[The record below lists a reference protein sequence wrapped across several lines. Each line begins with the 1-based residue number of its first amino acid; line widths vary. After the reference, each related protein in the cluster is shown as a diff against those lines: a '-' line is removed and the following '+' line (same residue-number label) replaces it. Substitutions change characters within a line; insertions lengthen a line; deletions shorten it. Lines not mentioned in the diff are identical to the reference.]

1 MVWRGNVEKPG
12 VGWGR
17 RYWALLSRKM
27 PLWGPCGPHHLAE
40 ASLNESRCQ
49 AVHPNVPLVQLSGQ
63 VLGEA
68 QQGSFTNIVGSQ
80 ALGKGD
86 SGLVSLFPVHFWI
99 GQ

>member
-1 MVWRGNVEKPG
+1 
-12 VGWGR
+12 
-17 RYWALLSRKM
+17 M
-27 PLWGPCGPHHLAE
+27 PLWGPRGPHHVAE

-68 QQGSFTNIVGSQ
+68 KQGSFTNIVGAQ

-86 SGLVSLFPVHFWI
+86 NVLVSLFPVHFWFSL
-99 GQ
+99 